1 MKIIQAKKYSP
12 NSSPR
17 KGKIKGFTLHHFAG
31 KMNPKAATE
40 FWQTAS
46 GAPNYSVHND
56 GTIMQHVQDNRRAWT
71 SGYKNWYGAANDH
84 ETLTV
89 EIENEAIGGDWAVS
103 DKALKSVI
111 WLIATKFEE
120 YGIDTAY
127 FTGVMTKGKTSGFG
141 DLGTIRGHK
150 QVAPT
155 ECPGDFLWARMNYVA
170 DEVNKLL
177 NPKPTPKPTTTNL
190 YRVQTPV
197 LTPTQ
202 ADNTIQKLTRHK
214 IESVKVQTTD
224 GLRVQAGAFA
234 DKKKAAAQVDRA
246 NGLGFGFAINPE
258 ESTEVLYKV
267 QTNVLTK
274 HLANKVTATLRAN
287 GLDFITLVVN
297 NGHVVQI
304 GAYGKLAN
312 AHKRVDTLR
321 GLGVQTVIVTD
332 TGEKITPKN
341 RTAQV
346 KEIATKIWT
355 DPNHPYGDGAERRKT
370 LGDLYTDV
378 QKYIEKHFIK

>member
-1 MKIIQAKKYSP
+1 MKIIQAKKNSP

-17 KGKIKGFTLHHFAG
+17 NGKIKGFTLHHFAG

-89 EIENEAIGGDWAVS
+89 EIENETIGGDWAVS

-120 YGIDTAY
+120 YGIDNAY

-155 ECPGDFLWARMNYVA
+155 ECPGNFLWARMNYVA

-177 NPKPTPKPTTTNL
+177 NPTKPTKPNKGELKVEKIPTK
-190 YRVQTPV
+190 PV
-197 LTPTQ
+197 IVLNK
-202 ADNTIQKLTRHK
+202 NT
-214 IESVKVQTTD
+214 SMW
-224 GLRVQAGAFA
+224 AF
-234 DKKKAAAQVDRA
+234 D
-246 NGLGFGFAINPE
+246 
-258 ESTEVLYKV
+258 
-267 QTNVLTK
+267 
-274 HLANKVTATLRAN
+274 ANKWADIKPVKKFKKGDEIEVA
-287 GLDFITLVVN
+287 D
-297 NGHVVQI
+297 
-304 GAYGKLAN
+304 
-312 AHKRVDTLR
+312 
-321 GLGVQTVIVTD
+321 IVTNKL
-332 TGEKITPKN
+332 GGRYYRSVYSSKN
-341 RTAQV
+341 NILHGFNV
-346 KEIATKIWT
+346 V
-355 DPNHPYGDGAERRKT
+355 DCT
-370 LGDLYTDV
+370 LIYKG
-378 QKYIEKHFIK
+378 